1 MASVACMSSSSSVK
15 SSVKKTT
22 IRPKKKTPTTTT
34 TVSTQ
39 DIPESVTV
47 TPTPTP
53 PPPSLPAAPSI
64 PVMTSPPKKEP
75 YCDPSLFT
83 QQQIKRKLTV
93 PFYKIKQGVDV
104 KQLLTTELANQLEG
118 RCSIEGYI
126 CPYSITIRSY
136 SCGTLAAGNIVFDIL
151 ADCLICFPDEHSV
164 IKCVVRTITQ
174 AGIRAGALYLQPGHV
189 SPIEVFLSR
198 DMNIKKN
205 ELFSRIEENDI
216 LTVEIIGRRFVLHD
230 THVTVIAMLLDAE
243 SPPQ

>member
-1 MASVACMSSSSSVK
+1 MASVACMSSS

-47 TPTPTP
+47 TPTPA
-53 PPPSLPAAPSI
+53 PPPSLPVAPAI
-64 PVMTSPPKKEP
+64 PVMTPPPKKEP

-126 CPYSITIRSY
+126 CPFSITIRSY

-174 AGIRAGALYLQPGHV
+174 ASIRAGALYLQSGDV

-198 DMNIKKN
+198 DMNMKKN